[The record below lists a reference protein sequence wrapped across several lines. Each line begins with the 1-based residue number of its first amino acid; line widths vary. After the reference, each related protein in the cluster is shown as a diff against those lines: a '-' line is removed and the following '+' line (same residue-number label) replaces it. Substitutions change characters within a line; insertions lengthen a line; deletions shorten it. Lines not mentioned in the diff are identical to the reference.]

1 MEKIR
6 VEMAKARTEI
16 AGQMTKNKAD
26 IASLK
31 SRAVKKEQETS
42 KLKSQQTNTKETTT
56 KITDFLTYI
65 VVSISLVF

>member
-31 SRAVKKEQETS
+31 SRVVKKEQETS